1 MKAGIFS
8 IGLDTY
14 WPQFDGLLDN
24 LNGYHAQIRDRI
36 AGMGIEL
43 VDAGMVDKVEKA
55 HGAAKLFKQQD
66 VEVIFLFISTYAL
79 SSTVLPV
86 VQKTK
91 VPVVMLNLQPVAQ
104 LDYEKF
110 NALGVQFPF
119 LLTLIVLAKKICN
132 IVIAHQLFWMI

>member
-43 VDAGMVDKVEKA
+43 VDAGMVDNVEKA
-55 HGAAKLFKQQD
+55 SGAAQLFKQQD
-66 VEVIFLFISTYAL
+66 VEVIF
-79 SSTVLPV
+79 SSSRPMHCHRPCC
-86 VQKTK
+86 QWCRKPK
-91 VPVVMLNLQPVAQ
+91 
-104 LDYEKF
+104 
-110 NALGVQFPF
+110 
-119 LLTLIVLAKKICN
+119 CR
-132 IVIAHQLFWMI
+132 W

>member
-24 LNGYHAQIRDRI
+24 LNGYHAEIRDRI
-36 AGMGIEL
+36 AGMGTEL
-43 VDAGMVDKVEKA
+43 VDGGMVDNVEKA
-55 HGAAKLFKQQD
+55 HEVSSLFKKED

-91 VPVVMLNLQPVAQ
+91 VPVVILNLQPVAQ

-110 NALGVQFPF
+110 N
-119 LLTLIVLAKKICN
+119 
-132 IVIAHQLFWMI
+132 

>member
-24 LNGYHAQIRDRI
+24 LNGYHAEIRDRI
-36 AGMGIEL
+36 AGMGTDL
-43 VDAGMVDKVEKA
+43 VDGGMIDNVGKA
-55 HGAAKLFKQQD
+55 HEVSALFKKED

-91 VPVVMLNLQPVAQ
+91 VPVVMLNLQLVAQ
-104 LDYEKF
+104 LDDERQHRRGIPY
-110 NALGVQFPF
+110 
-119 LLTLIVLAKKICN
+119 IC
-132 IVIAHQLFWMI
+132 I

>member
-24 LNGYHAQIRDRI
+24 LNGYHAEIRERI

-43 VDAGMVDKVEKA
+43 VDGGMVDNVEKA
-55 HGAAKLFKQQD
+55 AGTADLFKQED
-66 VEVIFLFISTYAL
+66 VSMIFLFISTYAL

-86 VQKTK
+86 LSFST
-91 VPVVMLNLQPVAQ
+91 PTAM
-104 LDYEKF
+104 
-110 NALGVQFPF
+110 
-119 LLTLIVLAKKICN
+119 TRS
-132 IVIAHQLFWMI
+132 

>member
-14 WPQFDGLLDN
+14 WEQFDGLLDN

-36 AGMGIEL
+36 AGMGID
-43 VDAGMVDKVEKA
+43 VIDAGMVDNPEKA
-55 HGAAKLFKQQD
+55 GGAATLFKTED

-86 VQKTK
+86 VQRGFRGQCWHSFCQYRRCIR
-91 VPVVMLNLQPVAQ
+91 P
-104 LDYEKF
+104 
-110 NALGVQFPF
+110 PF
-119 LLTLIVLAKKICN
+119 SRVYR
-132 IVIAHQLFWMI
+132 